1 MRTLKANM
9 KMDGKPCGWCQ
20 AGLRLGEDAAVCTAC
35 EREHHLPCWESH
47 AGCSTQGC
55 ANAPLRRLDAPGQA
69 PSIGSPFPQGGPPY
83 PPPAGSPFPQGG
95 PPYPPPAGS
104 PFPSGGG
111 APYAPAGSPFSQP
124 PSVAPPG
131 FMNCPTCRSVIV
143 MGAQICPMCRA
154 ITSPDGLY
162 HGPKTNAPGAV
173 SSLVCGIIGLV
184 FCQIILGPV
193 AIIQAN
199 SAKRAMAADPTLG
212 GEGLATAGMVMGI
225 VDLVVFV
232 LAVLVQLS
240 K

>member
-1 MRTLKANM
+1 MEAVRTLKANM

-20 AGLRLGEDAAVCTAC
+20 AALRLGEDAAVCTAC
-35 EREHHLPCWESH
+35 EREHHGVCWESR

-69 PSIGSPFPQGGPPY
+69 PAAGSPFLQGPQGGGAPYAPPVGSPFPQGG
-83 PPPAGSPFPQGG
+83 
-95 PPYPPPAGS
+95 
-104 PFPSGGG
+104 
-111 APYAPAGSPFSQP
+111 APYAPAPAPFSQGAS
-124 PSVAPPG
+124 SVAPPG
-131 FMNCPTCRSVIV
+131 FMNCPSCRSVIA
-143 MGAQICPMCRA
+143 MGAQVCPMCRA

-162 HGPKTNAPGAV
+162 HGPKVNAPGAV

-232 LAVLVQLS
+232 LAVLVKLGS
-240 K
+240 

>member
-1 MRTLKANM
+1 M

-20 AGLRLGEDAAVCTAC
+20 VALRLGEDAAVCTAC
-35 EREHHLPCWESH
+35 EREHHGRCWESY

-55 ANAPLRRLDAPGQA
+55 ANAPLRRLDASP
-69 PSIGSPFPQGGPPY
+69 PPPPPPGSPFPHGAAPY
-83 PPPAGSPFPQGG
+83 APPAGSPFP
-95 PPYPPPAGS
+95 A
-104 PFPSGGG
+104 GG
-111 APYAPAGSPFSQP
+111 APYAPAGSPFAQP
-124 PSVAPPG
+124 PSMAPPG
-131 FMNCPTCRSVIV
+131 FMNCPTCRAVIA
-143 MGAQICPMCRA
+143 MGAPICPMCRA
-154 ITSPDGLY
+154 ITSPDGIY
-162 HGPKTNAPGAV
+162 HGPKVNAPGAV

-225 VDLVVFV
+225 IDLVFFV
-232 LAVLVQLS
+232 IVVLVQLG

>member
-1 MRTLKANM
+1 MEAVRMLKANM

-20 AGLRLGEDAAVCTAC
+20 AALRLGEDAAVCTAC
-35 EREHHLPCWESH
+35 EREHHGRCWESQ

-55 ANAPLRRLDAPGQA
+55 ANAPLRRLDAPPPGAPFPQA
-69 PSIGSPFPQGGPPY
+69 SPYAPPVGSPFP
-83 PPPAGSPFPQGG
+83 A
-95 PPYPPPAGS
+95 
-104 PFPSGGG
+104 GGG
-111 APYAPAGSPFSQP
+111 VPYAPAGSAFSQ

-131 FMNCPTCRSVIV
+131 FMNCPSCRAVIA
-143 MGAQICPMCRA
+143 MGAPICPMCRA
-154 ITSPDGLY
+154 ITSPDGIY
-162 HGPKTNAPGAV
+162 HGPKMNAPGAV

-212 GEGLATAGMVMGI
+212 GEGMATAGMVMGI

-232 LAVLVQLS
+232 IAVLIQLG